1 MAFLYLD
8 GIEGFLSCLG
18 KILLELREKSG
29 PNHSLTPW
37 TLPHKRSEAFIV
49 QARLQK
55 REQENSRVVRLISRS
70 AVIIH
75 WPLDDQNVVDMKS
88 RSLLLPL
95 HLIGFSDLVGL
106 WVIKIKKPMILCA
119 RSTPRSREQSTK
131 RSENTWRFVYSIVKI
146 TRFLWLSNMADIFS
160 EIQEVRK
167 GLWAFFLDCAIRV
180 LIGWADKLWS
190 HDLYFCTRFS
200 LREKIN

>member
-1 MAFLYLD
+1 M
-8 GIEGFLSCLG
+8 
-18 KILLELREKSG
+18 
-29 PNHSLTPW
+29 T
-37 TLPHKRSEAFIV
+37 
-49 QARLQK
+49 
-55 REQENSRVVRLISRS
+55 VVRLISRS

-119 RSTPRSREQSTK
+119 PSTPRSREARNAART
-131 RSENTWRFVYSIVKI
+131 RERFVYSIVKI